1 VLVEVGGHVPL
12 VVGSGGHLLLG
23 KLHTASADAIPDA
36 GRRGGGSQTVCSGS
50 QTFHAWPWPF
60 GPFPS

>member
-36 GRRGGGSQTVCSGS
+36 GRRGASAKSALIRS
-50 QTFHAWPWPF
+50 TFL
-60 GPFPS
+60 S